1 MIKKLFLAILLT
13 AGLAAC
19 SSSQTPSSS
28 QAVQA
33 PATSSTTVATAPAA
47 VSTARSTP
55 TPVRRTG
62 STAATVSTAAAATP
76 VSTAAA
82 PAKSAATTGVPVT
95 APADSGRW
103 VQGKNYF
110 LIQPSQPTAHP
121 GKVVVTEV
129 FSWACPACN
138 RFAPFADSIRR
149 SLPKYAVWNYLPA
162 GFIPTEDWPV
172 FQRAYY
178 AAVAMGVDTPK
189 IHDAMFNAIWTTGE
203 LATYNPRTRRELKPG
218 IKDIAKFYAKY
229 GVNAAAFVAT
239 AKSFAVRAR
248 VRRADQL
255 IKLLGVTA
263 TPTMVVNGKYRF
275 TVGDAGGYQQTGEL
289 VRWLAQREAAAMHLQ
304 Q

>member
-1 MIKKLFLAILLT
+1 MIKKLFLTVLLT

-19 SSSQTPSSS
+19 SSSQAPASS

-33 PATSSTTVATAPAA
+33 PVTSATKVATAPAA
-47 VSTARSTP
+47 ASTARATP
-55 TPVRRTG
+55 TSASGTVAGP
-62 STAATVSTAAAATP
+62 AARSSVAKL
-76 VSTAAA
+76 
-82 PAKSAATTGVPVT
+82 AKSPATSGVAVS
-95 APADSGRW
+95 APADTGRW
-103 VQGKNYF
+103 VEGKNYF
-110 LIQPSQPTAHP
+110 LIQPSQPTSHP
-121 GKVVVTEV
+121 DKVVVTEV

-149 SLPKYAVWNYLPA
+149 SLPKYAMWTYLPA

-189 IHDAMFNAIWTTGE
+189 IHDAMFNAVWTTGE

-218 IKDIAKFYAKY
+218 LEDIAKFYAKY

-239 AKSFAVRAR
+239 GQSFAVKAR

-263 TPTMVVNGKYRF
+263 TPTIVVNGKYRF

-289 VRWLAQREAAAMHLQ
+289 VRWLAQREAAAMHLHQ
-304 Q
+304 